1 MRCIHLLGDRYDDG
15 CGRGRE
21 LVLTGLVRS
30 RGGGQLR
37 RKRGPRNPQGG
48 SLRPVPGRLLP
59 DRPHGVHGFTGP
71 PCGVPD
77 GSGFRHENL
86 GTGQYAGTV
95 PILGTHNATGEVVL
109 DFGIYHGITVYVTR
123 DGSGNTYQDGERKL
137 SSFGPSTGTLFDL
150 GNVVPGQFQY
160 AEMYVDNHS
169 EYVGM
174 DLGILVRD
182 TTGVDGLYSGIELM
196 VQSGGTL
203 RKMTLEEASQGITV
217 LGTVSSAEDIGVT
230 VTMIV
235 PEGLGGNGVQGAELG
250 FMLVLCVMSHNTG
263 GQ

>member
-1 MRCIHLLGDRYDDG
+1 MGSVSGVLPCDAYTFSVTGTMTDVGEAENWYSLVWSDPGVADNYVVNGVLGTLRVDPYVLSQDDFSPIAPM
-15 CGRGRE
+15 
-21 LVLTGLVRS
+21 VYTGSQV
-30 RGGGQLR
+30 
-37 RKRGPRNPQGG
+37 
-48 SLRPVPGRLLP
+48 RPVVSLT
-59 DRPHGVHGFTGP
+59 DRA
-71 PCGVPD
+71 
-77 GSGFRHENL
+77 SGMGLTMGTDCIVTYGENL

-95 PILGTHNATGEVVL
+95 AILGTHNATSEVVL

-217 LGTVSSAEDIGVT
+217 LGTVSPTSRCGI
-230 VTMIV
+230 
-235 PEGLGGNGVQGAELG
+235 
-250 FMLVLCVMSHNTG
+250 
-263 GQ
+263 